1 MTYHVPLGMSYTAA
15 NSVAAKIAALQVA
28 ERTYRAYPSAVTYLT
43 YREAVYRSNP
53 SAANLALYRSAR
65 TDAQAATAAATGV
78 ARRANIAPM
87 RILREGSYARLSGL
101 GAVLAVM

>member
-1 MTYHVPLGMSYTAA
+1 MTYHVPLGTVSMTSAERAA
-15 NSVAAKIAALQVA
+15 AALQYA
-28 ERTYRAYPSAVTYLT
+28 ERQYRAYPSAVTYLA
-43 YREAVYRSNP
+43 YREAVYRSDP
-53 SAANLALYRSAR
+53 SPRNLALYRSAGVDAR
-65 TDAQAATAAATGV
+65 TATVAATRV